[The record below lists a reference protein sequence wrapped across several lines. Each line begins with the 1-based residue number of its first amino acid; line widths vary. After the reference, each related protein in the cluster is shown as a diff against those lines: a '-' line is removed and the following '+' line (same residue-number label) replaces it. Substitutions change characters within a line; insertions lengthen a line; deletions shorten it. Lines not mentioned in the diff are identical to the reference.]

1 MEIQAAVLRAARG
14 DFTIE
19 TVELDAPRADEVL
32 VEIVA
37 TGLCHTDLIVRD
49 GTIAFPPLPSILG
62 HEGAGVVAAVGSAI
76 RKVGVGDHVALSFA
90 FCGHCPPCRT
100 GEPAHCDNFFQANLL
115 GRRPD
120 GSCTHHQ
127 RGQEINACYFGQS
140 SFASHALV
148 NERHVVKVPRDVPL
162 ELLGPLGCGIQ
173 TGAGTILN
181 HLKPR
186 PGSSVAVFGVGAVGL
201 SAIMAA
207 RIAGCATIIAVDVQA
222 PRLTLAQEL
231 GATHGVN
238 ARATDVIAR
247 IKEITGAGAD
257 YIIEA
262 TGLPDVVAQGIR
274 SCRRMGDVALLGV
287 GRADAPLPL
296 VLGDLRTGAV
306 IRSVIEGD
314 SVPEAFIP
322 QLIDFY
328 RQGRFPFDR
337 MIKFYTLD
345 TINQAVHD
353 SEAGSTIKAVIRMPR
368 HSRQAMKECH
378 E

>member
-19 TVELDAPRADEVL
+19 TVELDAPRVDEVL

-49 GTIAFPPLPSILG
+49 GTIPFPPLPNILG

-90 FCGHCPPCRT
+90 FCGHCQPCEA

-127 RGQEINACYFGQS
+127 QGQEINGCYFGQS

-148 NERHVVKVPRDVPL
+148 NERHVVKVPRDIPL

-173 TGAGTILN
+173 TGAGTIHN

-207 RIAGCATIIAVDVQA
+207 KIAGCTTIIAVDVHLS
-222 PRLTLAQEL
+222 RLALAQEL

-257 YIIEA
+257 YVIEA

-345 TINQAVHD
+345 NINQAVHD

-368 HSRQAMKECH
+368 HSRPAMEESH